1 MAVQRTS
8 EIGKAHQ
15 ELNLE
20 FVERV
25 KPPPRVRELLF
36 KMGAFVSQVRDSIV
50 LSARD
55 KNNNLAAFYVVDLA
69 PQNFSTYVIGC
80 HSKKNYVP
88 GASDL
93 LLFETIKISKEYDKN
108 YIHLGLGVNKGI
120 RQFKKKWG
128 GKPTLQYEMC
138 EIVVKKPSVLDTIV
152 ATQKLL
158 KIP

>member
-1 MAVQRTS
+1 M
-8 EIGKAHQ
+8 
-15 ELNLE
+15 
-20 FVERV
+20 
-25 KPPPRVRELLF
+25 
-36 KMGAFVSQVRDSIV
+36 
-50 LSARD
+50 
-55 KNNNLAAFYVVDLA
+55 VDLA